1 MFSNAPNILLVNP
14 WIHDFAAYDFWARP
28 LGLLSLASI
37 LRSHGFAVTYIDCLD
52 RFHPRSS
59 PQSATARSG
68 RGPYLKTRIAR
79 PQGMEDVNRRF
90 SRYGIKKKWLYDDLA
105 TVPEPALILVS
116 SMMTYWYPGVQ
127 ETIALIKDCFPDTP
141 VILGG
146 VYASLC
152 YEHAVKHSGA
162 DRVYSGV
169 CNAEVLNVVA
179 DVTGLPD
186 RGIDI
191 GLQFD
196 SANLDSYPYPSWDI
210 QRQIGFV
217 PLLTSTGCPFACAY
231 CASHYL
237 NPSFQERSADT
248 VVSEIIFWHQKYNI
262 KDFVFYDDALLVNA
276 DQRAVPIME
285 KILNAR
291 LKLRFHTP
299 NAIHIREITALTA
312 NLMFQ
317 VGFKTVR
324 LGLES
329 ALFGDRQKLDN
340 KVTADEFRR
349 AVAHLKAAGFK
360 KNQVGAY
367 LLVGLPGQ
375 TLYSIESSIKLVKKS
390 GVSPILAYYT
400 PIPHT
405 VLWDEAVN
413 SSRYDLEAD
422 PVFTNNAI
430 FPCQQK
436 NFSWEVIT
444 YLKNLIA
451 A

>member
-1 MFSNAPNILLVNP
+1 LFSNAPNILLVNP

-375 TLYSIESSIKLVKKS
+375 TLHSIEASIKLVKKS

>member
-375 TLYSIESSIKLVKKS
+375 TLYSIEASIKLVKQS